1 MDVQKHATHIVAKL
15 VKAGYKAYFAGG
27 WVRDYLMDHPSS
39 DIDIATSAPPEKIL
53 DLFPHTI
60 LLGMAFG
67 VVIVVIEG
75 HQFEVSTFR
84 RDLEYEGGRR
94 PLGVEYSDD
103 EEDALRRDFTING
116 MFYDPL
122 EKKVIDYVGG
132 AADIEKGLV
141 RTIGVADERF
151 VEDRLRMIRAI
162 RFATRFGFRIDQ
174 ETQDAIRENADT
186 LFPAVAI
193 ERVWSEFTKM
203 AAYPNFDHAV
213 IELHRLGLLQVVLPA
228 LTHVHLNEI
237 KQRVAHFRYFPTGI
251 SPIFYLLELFPE
263 IKPVDQDELC
273 KNLKVSNAT
282 RNLAAYLY
290 SLQIQLKG
298 PEDKVRLVHA
308 FAHPAND
315 ICLKVIA
322 AGMGQERELFLE
334 KQRHFREDYQV
345 YIDAIVQKSPLVQAK
360 DLLQR
365 GILPGREMGFL
376 LKEAEKIAILK
387 KITNP
392 QQILEILWSE
402 KDD

>member
-1 MDVQKHATHIVAKL
+1 MDVQKHATHIVAEL

-27 WVRDYLMDHPSS
+27 WVRDYLMNHPSS
-39 DIDIATSAPPEKIL
+39 DIDIATSAPPNKIL

-60 LLGMAFG
+60 LLGVAFG

-84 RDLEYEGGRR
+84 KDLEYEGGRR

-103 EEDALRRDFTING
+103 REDALRRDFTING

-122 EKKVIDYVGG
+122 GEKVIDYVGG
-132 AADIEKGLV
+132 AADIERGVV

-186 LFPAVAI
+186 LFPAVAM

-203 AAYPNFDHAV
+203 ASYPNFDHAL
-213 IELHRLGLLQVVLPA
+213 IEMHRLGLLQVVFPELGQ
-228 LTHVHLNEI
+228 VHLNEI
-237 KQRVAHFRYFPTGI
+237 KQRVGIFRNFPPKI

-263 IKPVDQDELC
+263 MSLPQQNELC
-273 KNLKVSNAT
+273 LYLKVSNET
-282 RNLAAYLY
+282 RDLVTYLHY
-290 SLQIQLKG
+290 LRSHLHA
-298 PEDKVRLVHA
+298 PEDKVRHVHA
-308 FAHPAND
+308 LAHPNSD
-315 ICLKVIA
+315 VCLKIIA
-322 AGMGQERELFLE
+322 ARMPEGGEQFLE
-334 KQRHFREDYQV
+334 KESRFKDEYAS
-345 YIDAIVQKSPLVQAK
+345 YIEEIVKKKPLVQAK
-360 DLLQR
+360 HLLEK
-365 GILPGREMGFL
+365 GISQGKHMGFL

-387 KITNP
+387 KLRDP
-392 QQILEILWSE
+392 QKVLEILFEEGQS
-402 KDD
+402 